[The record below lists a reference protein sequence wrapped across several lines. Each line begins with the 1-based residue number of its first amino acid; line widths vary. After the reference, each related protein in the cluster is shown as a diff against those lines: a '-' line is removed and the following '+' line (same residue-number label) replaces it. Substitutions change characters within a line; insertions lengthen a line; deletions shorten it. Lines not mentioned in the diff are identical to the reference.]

1 MNRAPSKTPSLPG
14 RLLRAGGLS
23 IATVV
28 ATVVVAFTVAS
39 YEVFYLHHV
48 DPKWGDEWANVSI
61 VVWVTALT
69 ALLQAALLFAL
80 LLSPVFSPLLLSARA
95 RLASLVSFVVLTV
108 VLFPPKARYPL
119 LTAILAV
126 VLSVAL
132 GRLVSAL
139 LASARPRPHAAA
151 SSSR

>member
-108 VLFPPKARYPL
+108 VLYPPKARFPL
-119 LTAILAV
+119 PTGVAV
-126 VLSVAL
+126 VAVSAAL
-132 GRLVSAL
+132 GLIFAARSAPG
-139 LASARPRPHAAA
+139 RPMPPAAPPEP
-151 SSSR
+151 R